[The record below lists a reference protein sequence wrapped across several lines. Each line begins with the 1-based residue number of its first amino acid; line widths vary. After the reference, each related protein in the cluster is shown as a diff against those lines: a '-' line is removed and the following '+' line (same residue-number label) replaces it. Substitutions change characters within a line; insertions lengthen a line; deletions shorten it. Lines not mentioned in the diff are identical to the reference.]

1 MLFEL
6 DDVGVWVCF
15 VRIST
20 LCDRRW
26 RDIRVGSRFLGKVR
40 IFRRGVAILANTGEG
55 VCDREKLKGASKRVG
70 GGRLTVVAV
79 ESEISGRT
87 GKAEPDRLVAT
98 EIIRLS
104 LQHVGAVGLGQRE
117 GGA

>member
-1 MLFEL
+1 M
-6 DDVGVWVCF
+6 
-15 VRIST
+15 
-20 LCDRRW
+20 
-26 RDIRVGSRFLGKVR
+26 
-40 IFRRGVAILANTGEG
+40 RGVAILANTSEG

-79 ESEISGRT
+79 KSEISGRT

-98 EIIRLS
+98 EIIKLS
-104 LQHVGAVGLGQRE
+104 LQHVGAVGLGQSE